1 MEEVDNTELFSERED
16 FTSVRETIDSIRKE
30 ISKVI
35 IGQDR
40 MVELM
45 IVALLAE
52 GHVLL
57 EGNPGVAKT
66 LSARLLAKTINTGF
80 QRIQF
85 TPDLMPSD
93 VIGTSIYN
101 FKTTAFEFK
110 AGPIFSNL
118 ILIDEINRAPAKT
131 QAALFEAMEEK
142 QVTIDG
148 KTYKLADPFMIIATQ
163 NPIEMEGTY
172 RLPEAQMDRFFFKI
186 SVGYP
191 SMEEEILILNNHHL
205 NKDLAKLEHIKPL
218 IDESKLLDNRTK
230 LKSVVVEDH
239 LITYI
244 AQIVQKTR
252 NFPDIYIGASPRG
265 ALALLHGSKALALIR
280 GRDFVIPEDII
291 ELTVPVL
298 EHRISIQP
306 EKEME
311 GESAG
316 NIIQHMVKTIQVP
329 R

>member
-1 MEEVDNTELFSERED
+1 MEENEKKEIYIDRED
-16 FTSVRETIDSIRKE
+16 FSSVRETIESIRAE
-30 ISKVI
+30 IGKVI
-35 IGQDR
+35 IGQEK

-52 GHVLL
+52 GHILL

-66 LSARLLAKTINTGF
+66 LSARLLAKTIDSGF

-93 VIGTSIYN
+93 VIGTSVYN
-101 FKTTAFEFK
+101 FKTAEFEFK
-110 AGPIFSNL
+110 KGPIFSNL
-118 ILIDEINRAPAKT
+118 ILIDEINRSPAKT
-131 QAALFEAMEEK
+131 QAALFEAMEER
-142 QVTIDG
+142 QVTIDSH
-148 KTYKLADPFMIIATQ
+148 TYKMADPFMIIATQ

-191 SMEEEILILNNHHL
+191 NLAEEIKILTNHHV
-205 NKDLAKLEHIKPL
+205 NKEITSLEHIKPL
-218 IDESKLLDNRTK
+218 INESQLKEDRIKLR
-230 LKSVVVEDH
+230 SVVVEDH
-239 LITYI
+239 LIEYM
-244 AQIVQKTR
+244 AKIVQKTR
-252 NFPDIYIGASPRG
+252 NYHDIYIGSSPRG

-298 EHRISIQP
+298 GHRITVQP

-311 GESAG
+311 GETTG
-316 NIIQHMVKTIQVP
+316 NIIKNMVDTIEVP